1 MFRDRARI
9 RVKAGRGGDGG
20 LSFRREKFVPKG
32 GPDGGDGGRG
42 GDIVLVADADLRDL
56 SAFRAKTVFDARR
69 GGNGRGTRKHGAD
82 GDDIVLTVPVG
93 TQVTNAEDET
103 LVADF
108 RQDGMRIVVARGG
121 GGGRGNSNFATP
133 TRQTPRYAETGMPGE
148 GYELELHLKL
158 MADAACAGLPNA
170 GKSSLLRR
178 ISNAKPKVA
187 DYPFTTLA
195 PMLGTVDGPD
205 GRQLTVADVPGL
217 IEGASE
223 GIGLGHE
230 FLAHLE
236 RARLLLHVIDAS
248 EGDADERYG
257 VIDREL
263 AAYGAGLG
271 ERPQLVVLNKS
282 DLASRAGAVHGGG
295 RAHRGRAPH
304 LVRDGSR
311 DRRAQGPALHALPP
325 ACRGGRAR
333 RGGAAGLPRVPP
345 APARA
350 PPVQGIAHGAGIPRR
365 RHRARGRGA
374 GSGPAGRGGQAR
386 LGGRDRRRGHDLAVS
401 DRVGIFGGAFDPP
414 HVGHVALAREAV
426 DHFGLDRLL
435 IRVVAD
441 PGHKEVDTAAEIRL
455 RLAEL
460 AFAAIAEAE
469 VSLDP
474 FARTVDSLE
483 ALGLDDPVFLLGA
496 DELVAFPTWTRP
508 DRVLELARIGAATRP
523 GTDLAELERIV
534 ATLPRPDRIE
544 LFPITPLAVSSSDIR
559 DRVAASLPIDGLV
572 AAAVAAE
579 IGRLGLYRGES
590 RA

>member
-1 MFRDRARI
+1 MTDDATSSDPPRSRGSLFRDRARI
-9 RVKAGRGGDGG
+9 RVRAGRGGDGG

-42 GDIVLVADADLRDL
+42 GDIVFVADADLRDL

-103 LVADF
+103 LVADL

-148 GYELELHLKL
+148 GCELELHLKL

-282 DLASRAGAVHGGG
+282 DLD
-295 RAHRGRAPH
+295 PE
-304 LVRDGSR
+304 
-311 DRRAQGPALHALPP
+311 
-325 ACRGGRAR
+325 
-333 RGGAAGLPRVPP
+333 P
-345 APARA
+345 AP
-350 PPVQGIAHGAGIPRR
+350 
-365 RHRARGRGA
+365 
-374 GSGPAGRGGQAR
+374 
-386 LGGRDRRRGHDLAVS
+386 
-401 DRVGIFGGAFDPP
+401 F
-414 HVGHVALAREAV
+414 
-426 DHFGLDRLL
+426 
-435 IRVVAD
+435 
-441 PGHKEVDTAAEIRL
+441 
-455 RLAEL
+455 
-460 AFAAIAEAE
+460 
-469 VSLDP
+469 
-474 FARTVDSLE
+474 TVED
-483 ALGLDDPVFLLGA
+483 
-496 DELVAFPTWTRP
+496 
-508 DRVLELARIGAATRP
+508 
-523 GTDLAELERIV
+523 ERIV
-534 ATLPRPDRIE
+534 AVRRISCATGAGIDELKALLFTLCPQQVEEAAPVAEELPDFLEYRPRPPERRRFKVLRTGQGFRVVGTAPEGEE
-544 LFPITPLAVSSSDIR
+544 LDDALR
-559 DRVAASLPIDGLV
+559 DAGVRPGSEV
-572 AAAVAAE
+572 E
-579 IGRLGLYRGES
+579 IGDEIMIWQ
-590 RA
+590 